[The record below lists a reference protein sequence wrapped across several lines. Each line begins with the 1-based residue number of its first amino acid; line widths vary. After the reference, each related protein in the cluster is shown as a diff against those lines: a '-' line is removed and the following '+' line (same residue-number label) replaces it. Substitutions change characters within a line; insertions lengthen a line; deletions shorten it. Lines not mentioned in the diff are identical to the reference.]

1 MPLFGRTRKDEGPAE
16 AQVVSP
22 PYEIILARGV
32 QEQFDTVEPQARS
45 AVHTAISARGSR
57 PWPAG
62 VKRHD
67 SVDGP
72 YHVDVAGHRIT
83 WTVASFRR
91 AVLVDAIFKPSQG

>member
-1 MPLFGRTRKDEGPAE
+1 MPLFGRTRKGEGPAE
-16 AQVVSP
+16 ATVVSP

-32 QEQFDTVEPQARS
+32 QEQFDAVEPEARS

-62 VKRHD
+62 ERHHD
-67 SVDGP
+67 SVAGP
-72 YHVDVAGHRIT
+72 YHVDVAGYRIV

-91 AVLVDAIFKPSQG
+91 TVLVGAISKRSQG